1 MNGSF
6 SSVTTRRMAESN
18 RADVERAHPGLLRFT
33 GPQVRADPLGCAARA
48 LTALAQAANGVVVHF
63 DIDAVDSRDL
73 PLANYPHY
81 GLGVPL
87 AVAAEVLT
95 VFYRVPRLH
104 AAVFTEVNP
113 SYDPSG
119 VALARY
125 VSMVTRSLMGALSAT
140 P

>member
-1 MNGSF
+1 M
-6 SSVTTRRMAESN
+6 
-18 RADVERAHPGLLRFT
+18 
-33 GPQVRADPLGCAARA
+33 RADPLGCAARA
-48 LTALAQAANGVVVHF
+48 LTALAPAANGVVVHF

-125 VSMVTRSLMGALSAT
+125 VDVVTRSLMGALSAT